1 MFKSKQQ
8 GTLLGWIK
16 TTSSTSSETAGK
28 SSFNR
33 EKQLAED
40 KAAFDDIFSN
50 AEEKCMEIDIRVS
63 PPRKRKISSFV
74 DDSQETGVF
83 AETTK
88 EAVKYWTFYPL
99 LDSLILGQHKF
110 LKGL

>member
-40 KAAFDDIFSN
+40 KGEVQEQTSDDGDNI
-50 AEEKCMEIDIRVS
+50 
-63 PPRKRKISSFV
+63 
-74 DDSQETGVF
+74 
-83 AETTK
+83 
-88 EAVKYWTFYPL
+88 
-99 LDSLILGQHKF
+99 
-110 LKGL
+110 